1 MAHTHGPFS
10 DSEPHLRRAIRLCK
24 IGQDLPPL
32 PSFIDIAAPAT
43 SRGVQQELETFGIS
57 CDVLLLSNGHVAL
70 CGRSETSKDPNL
82 RHFAYLHQSDPW
94 QVHLHTMPAES
105 VSDLEHMRHLYKLG
119 FEKAVLL
126 HEQQGEHDIIEV
138 HFTECVGEM
147 HTPSRQQ
154 KILPPWPQHQQV
166 RQLDRMHHPLETS
179 ASAACTLNCGI
190 TTDELQAFFTSTRGT
205 LCTSFADL
213 DMPEICSEHFA
224 TLSQHSHFDRLV
236 IYADGSSQARCRHI
250 APQLNAETGI
260 ADAWCFLVLGET
272 YTSSTTSELSL
283 IGWSSHQ
290 VRYDTDEGWHIGADR
305 IGSAIAEREAL
316 TWAMIWRIGQNSN
329 IPTLFRSD
337 SLLTLQQARGDIGSL
352 CCDMSF
358 QTRRGCAQLLESA
371 LSPGDFILDH
381 VPGHAGDPYNEFCDW
396 GAKCEGRQGFYL
408 PRPKFSLTKWRP
420 LLPYLWMLFDQR
432 AGVPQFRGTGFDV
445 DPPALPSASPPAP
458 RQRPTFK
465 TTVTDFSISIATGN
479 VLSLGQGPAGFS
491 GKLDYLRS
499 QFKDTHLNFLG
510 IQETRADAG
519 TFLRGGILRLSSGA
533 EKGHGGVELWCNL
546 AQPIALA
553 KGKSLCLARNHF
565 TVVCHDPR
573 RLLVR
578 VLHEHFE
585 AWFLVGY
592 APHSGYSRQEREQWW
607 KSTQEIVLGFVDECT
622 PLFVCIDANAGPG
635 DADGTHVLLPG
646 FRTSSGS
653 ALLRDFLTDLSLCA
667 PITSAV
673 QALHVHGHH
682 LLRRSSPLTMSL
694 SLCTGLS
701 VVLVPASLK
710 TSIWATR

>member
-1 MAHTHGPFS
+1 MYIYMYISHRRYIYISYIYIHIYIHIYLYTYIYIHTS
-10 DSEPHLRRAIRLCK
+10 
-24 IGQDLPPL
+24 
-32 PSFIDIAAPAT
+32 
-43 SRGVQQELETFGIS
+43 
-57 CDVLLLSNGHVAL
+57 
-70 CGRSETSKDPNL
+70 
-82 RHFAYLHQSDPW
+82 Y
-94 QVHLHTMPAES
+94 
-105 VSDLEHMRHLYKLG
+105 
-119 FEKAVLL
+119 
-126 HEQQGEHDIIEV
+126 
-138 HFTECVGEM
+138 
-147 HTPSRQQ
+147 
-154 KILPPWPQHQQV
+154 
-166 RQLDRMHHPLETS
+166 
-179 ASAACTLNCGI
+179 
-190 TTDELQAFFTSTRGT
+190 
-205 LCTSFADL
+205 
-213 DMPEICSEHFA
+213 
-224 TLSQHSHFDRLV
+224 
-236 IYADGSSQARCRHI
+236 IYI
-250 APQLNAETGI
+250 
-260 ADAWCFLVLGET
+260 
-272 YTSSTTSELSL
+272 
-283 IGWSSHQ
+283 
-290 VRYDTDEGWHIGADR
+290 
-305 IGSAIAEREAL
+305 
-316 TWAMIWRIGQNSN
+316 
-329 IPTLFRSD
+329 
-337 SLLTLQQARGDIGSL
+337 
-352 CCDMSF
+352 
-358 QTRRGCAQLLESA
+358 
-371 LSPGDFILDH
+371 
-381 VPGHAGDPYNEFCDW
+381 W

-519 TFLRGGILRLSSGA
+519 TSLRGGILRLSSGA

-622 PLFVCIDANAGPG
+622 PLFVCIDA
-635 DADGTHVLLPG
+635 H
-646 FRTSSGS
+646 R
-653 ALLRDFLTDLSLCA
+653 SL
-667 PITSAV
+667 V
-673 QALHVHGHH
+673 RFMKALHVHGHH